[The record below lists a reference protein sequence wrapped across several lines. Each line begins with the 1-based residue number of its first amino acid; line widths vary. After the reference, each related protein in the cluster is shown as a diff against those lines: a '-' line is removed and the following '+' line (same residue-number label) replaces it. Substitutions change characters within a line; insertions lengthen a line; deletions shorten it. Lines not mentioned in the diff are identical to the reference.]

1 MTEFVSIEGTESE
14 SLNIPQYTTE
24 SIEQETKI
32 EVEELPTYETTEPE
46 PEPELGGG
54 LNPRGK
60 DVSASVAAVVAR
72 RRKSHFI

>member
-32 EVEELPTYETTEPE
+32 EVEELPTYETTEPS
-46 PEPELGGG
+46 P
-54 LNPRGK
+54 
-60 DVSASVAAVVAR
+60 A
-72 RRKSHFI
+72 